1 MARVGERLPRDNW
14 DKESLIGGVV
24 DPVPQREVEA
34 VVLASA
40 SPNVPTHRTFSVQAN
55 CNCNSSSTK
64 RSSKMLAHLRSP
76 VPGKYSPYLWKETV
90 MTLSVV

>member
-1 MARVGERLPRDNW
+1 MARGGELLPGDNW
-14 DKESLIGGVV
+14 DKESLVRGVV
-24 DPVPQREVEA
+24 NPVPQGEVEA

-55 CNCNSSSTK
+55 CTRN
-64 RSSKMLAHLRSP
+64 SKMLAHLRSP